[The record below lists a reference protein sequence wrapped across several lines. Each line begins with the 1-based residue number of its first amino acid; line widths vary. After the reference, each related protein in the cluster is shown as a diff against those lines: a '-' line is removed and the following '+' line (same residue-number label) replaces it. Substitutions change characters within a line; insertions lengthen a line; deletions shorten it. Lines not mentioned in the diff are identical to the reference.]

1 MSGITHSLLN
11 QSGTIVY
18 VIVAALVFSEA
29 ALFVGFVLPGE
40 TAVVIGGVLASLGKV
55 SLTGILITVLVSA
68 VVGDTV
74 GYEIGRRYGTRLL
87 GIRILDKHRSK
98 IEKAQKILR
107 ERGAFAVFLGRFT
120 AVLRA
125 LMPALAGSAKMRYPR
140 FLLFNALG
148 GVIWGIAF
156 TLIGYFAGKS
166 YDRVA
171 GDVGTGMA
179 ILIAVVVVAVV
190 GIWAFRRHRKET
202 APEEPVSEETPSLP

>member
-1 MSGITHSLLN
+1 MSAACWPAWARSRWPGLWSPCWCAA
-11 QSGTIVY
+11 
-18 VIVAALVFSEA
+18 VA
-29 ALFVGFVLPGE
+29 
-40 TAVVIGGVLASLGKV
+40 
-55 SLTGILITVLVSA
+55 
-68 VVGDTV
+68 GDTV

-98 IEKAQKILR
+98 IEKAQKVLR

-190 GIWAFRRHRKET
+190 GVWAFRRHRKET
-202 APEEPVSEETPSLP
+202 APEESVSEETPSLP